1 MKIIRAKYLL
11 LMDENFTILEDKAI
25 CFDKSIKEIGDF
37 EELKSRYSDAVVEDL
52 KDLVLMP
59 GLINTHV
66 HLEFSDNQA
75 DLEFGDFLT
84 WLKSVI
90 QNRDDLLK
98 RCQSDCIDKALD
110 DIKRG
115 GTTTI
120 GAISSFGH
128 DLKSCVKTPLNV
140 VYFNEVLGSTPAAV
154 DIIYNDFLER
164 FEKSLSFKSDSFIP
178 AISIHSPY
186 STHPILAQKVLQLAR
201 KKDLTISTHFMESDA
216 ERAWLDKGS
225 GDFEEFFKT
234 FLENPKPMISPL
246 EYIRL
251 FSGLKTLFT
260 HCTKA
265 NSSEIKAILD
275 QGGIIT
281 HCPRSNRYLGN
292 GRLEIE
298 KIEEFHLATDG
309 LSSNDSLSLWDEMR
323 GALMMHYK
331 APLKEFSKKLLKS
344 VSTNPADALN
354 LKKGRLEKGF
364 DSDLIALK
372 IPKGLKDKNQ
382 LALFLILH
390 TKEAK
395 SIYIRGEKLK

>member
-1 MKIIRAKYLL
+1 
-11 LMDENFTILEDKAI
+11 
-25 CFDKSIKEIGDF
+25 
-37 EELKSRYSDAVVEDL
+37 
-52 KDLVLMP
+52 
-59 GLINTHV
+59 
-66 HLEFSDNQA
+66 
-75 DLEFGDFLT
+75 
-84 WLKSVI
+84 
-90 QNRDDLLK
+90 
-98 RCQSDCIDKALD
+98 
-110 DIKRG
+110 
-115 GTTTI
+115 
-120 GAISSFGH
+120 
-128 DLKSCVKTPLNV
+128 
-140 VYFNEVLGSTPAAV
+140 
-154 DIIYNDFLER
+154 
-164 FEKSLSFKSDSFIP
+164 
-178 AISIHSPY
+178 
-186 STHPILAQKVLQLAR
+186 
-201 KKDLTISTHFMESDA
+201 MESDG
-216 ERAWLDKGS
+216 ERDWLDKGS

-265 NSSEIKAILD
+265 NSSEIKEILD
-275 QGGIIT
+275 QGGFIT

-298 KIEEFHLATDG
+298 KIDEFHLATDG

-323 GALMMHYK
+323 GALMMHNK
-331 APLKEFSKKLLKS
+331 APLKEFAKKLLRS

-364 DSDLIALK
+364 DSDLIALEL
-372 IPKGLKDKNQ
+372 PKGLKAKNQ

>member
-186 STHPILAQKVLQLAR
+186 STHYILAR
-201 KKDLTISTHFMESDA
+201 KVLKDAKDFGMLVSTHFMESQA
-216 ERAWLDKGS
+216 ERDWLDTTDGGFK
-225 GDFEEFFKT
+225 EFFAS
-234 FLENPKPMISPL
+234 FLPDAKPVNNPD
-246 EYIRL
+246 EY
-251 FSGLKTLFT
+251 
-260 HCTKA
+260 
-265 NSSEIKAILD
+265 
-275 QGGIIT
+275 
-281 HCPRSNRYLGN
+281 
-292 GRLEIE
+292 
-298 KIEEFHLATDG
+298 
-309 LSSNDSLSLWDEMR
+309 LSLFEITV
-323 GALMMHYK
+323 
-331 APLKEFSKKLLKS
+331 F
-344 VSTNPADALN
+344 
-354 LKKGRLEKGF
+354 
-364 DSDLIALK
+364 
-372 IPKGLKDKNQ
+372 
-382 LALFLILH
+382 
-390 TKEAK
+390 
-395 SIYIRGEKLK
+395 